1 MTANQDIPQ
10 RKRRSRE
17 EVRRL
22 VVEFEA
28 SGSRAAEFCR
38 NHSLALGTLQ
48 RHLKRRR
55 LENGEARSGGELS
68 ATVSNRLVTVEL
80 AGKNKDG
87 NRRPACALKVALA
100 GNLLGRFR
108 RQKISVERWIRHCFA
123 EHRIFRNLLCSKN
136 FRNSAVPEIGA
147 GHHSFIC
154 K

>member
-22 VVEFEA
+22 VVEFET
-28 SGSRAAEFCR
+28 SGSRPAEFCR
-38 NHSLALGTLQ
+38 NHSLAVGTLQ

-55 LENGEARSGGELS
+55 LENGKARSGGELS

-100 GNLLGRFR
+100 ANLLGRFR
-108 RQKISVERWIRHCFA
+108 RQK
-123 EHRIFRNLLCSKN
+123 
-136 FRNSAVPEIGA
+136 
-147 GHHSFIC
+147 
-154 K
+154 

>member
-87 NRRPACALKVALA
+87 NRRPACALKVVLSS
-100 GNLLGRFR
+100 GGRIEVGPDFDSDTFER
-108 RQKISVERWIRHCFA
+108 LVKILER
-123 EHRIFRNLLCSKN
+123 L
-136 FRNSAVPEIGA
+136 
-147 GHHSFIC
+147 
-154 K
+154 